1 MGLCVY
7 IDREVTMNL
16 RGYSQKLRALV
27 FTKGGVAHWWAQRI
41 TAVLL
46 LPLLIWLVVNILYL
60 FSADIQVVSEW
71 IGSPVNAIL
80 LTLFTLVLF
89 HHAQLGLQVVIEDY
103 IHTFWLR
110 SFAIVSVKLS
120 LAILCILCLGSIIKI
135 VLLG

>member
-27 FTKGGVAHWWAQRI
+27 FTKGGVAHWWAQRF

-89 HHAQLGLQVVIEDY
+89 HHAQLGLHSY
-103 IHTFWLR
+103 ILVEIFCHCFGQTIASYTMHT
-110 SFAIVSVKLS
+110 LS
-120 LAILCILCLGSIIKI
+120 GFYY
-135 VLLG
+135 